1 MKALKIFSLRK
12 TVLVLGTTMIF
23 LLFSS
28 LSTTESISNT
38 PTKHVV
44 NIYQMKFVP
53 KKIQVKKGDIIEWVN
68 KDIVPHDVTEIN
80 KKWASKTLIKGDSFS
95 KKITTN
101 FDYFCSIHIVMKGSV
116 SIKK

>member
-1 MKALKIFSLRK
+1 
-12 TVLVLGTTMIF
+12 MIF

-28 LSTTESISNT
+28 LNTTESILNT

-53 KKIQVKKGDIIEWVN
+53 EIIQVRKGDIIEWVN

-80 KKWASKTLIKGDSFS
+80 KKWTSKTLNKEDSFS

-116 SIKK
+116 HIKE

>member
-44 NIYQMKFVP
+44 NIYHMKFVP
-53 KKIQVKKGDIIEWVN
+53 EKTQVKKGDIIEWVN